1 MRLIARGLK
10 AVGLAAGN
18 LKAAAKGDPRKIAI
32 AELIQAENTMRLDW
46 ISGELG
52 MGTRS
57 WCCQQICQTRI
68 SLGKDRKLR
77 KRRNAIKN
85 D

>member
-32 AELIQAENTMRLDW
+32 AAVVKRLTIMQNEW
-46 ISGELG
+46 ISRRLETGAAARVSRYCLDAEGCAEVHRL
-52 MGTRS
+52 MRKIEMA
-57 WCCQQICQTRI
+57 IC
-68 SLGKDRKLR
+68 KD
-77 KRRNAIKN
+77 
-85 D
+85 